1 MRKEERE
8 REMPRQRLAVGEA
21 RSAMVFTLVKPRERD
36 ALDAVAEG
44 QGQTRSSCIRQA
56 VLRYVECHGDD
67 GSDHN

>member
-1 MRKEERE
+1 
-8 REMPRQRLAVGEA
+8 
-21 RSAMVFTLVKPRERD
+21 MVVTLVKPRERD

-67 GSDHN
+67 GSDHNQAVADAHG